1 MCWCKSENL
10 GMVDEVNEA
19 RTVERMK
26 RIAQQ
31 MQAAHNERFQKI
43 ISKQWS
49 VHHVEVSNIIFILV
63 YFF

>member
-26 RIAQQ
+26 RIFQQ

-43 ISKQWS
+43 IFKAMVCASCRGK
-49 VHHVEVSNIIFILV
+49 
-63 YFF
+63 

>member
-1 MCWCKSENL
+1 
-10 GMVDEVNEA
+10 MVDEVNEA

-26 RIAQQ
+26 HIAQQ
-31 MQAAHNERFQKI
+31 MQGAHNERVQKI

-49 VHHVEVSNIIFILV
+49 VHHVEVRDIIFIFV